1 VPKHLHR
8 HAGCIVVLERS
19 VNPPPYLT
27 LLTIRHRSQA
37 AGAWTEVYRA
47 PPVRGQARSGG
58 PLPMTSRGTL
68 GCSPSVEQV
77 ITCGTAVIFGS
88 GTGAA
93 ALAAVEAGK
102 WGPRSSGTPMY
113 L

>member
-8 HAGCIVVLERS
+8 HAGCIVVLEHS

-88 GTGAA
+88 DFAFHA
-93 ALAAVEAGK
+93 K
-102 WGPRSSGTPMY
+102 R
-113 L
+113 